1 MKPSNRVLIV
11 GIIIELCLA
20 GLAAYLL
27 LQLKSGGMTAAT
39 SPEDAAST
47 ITSVLGTAMGALGG
61 MIVAAFII
69 LRSRGR

>member
-1 MKPSNRVLIV
+1 MKPSNRILVV

-20 GLAAYLL
+20 GLGAYLL

-47 ITSVLGTAMGALGG
+47 ITSVLGTVMGLLGG
-61 MIVAAFII
+61 LLVATFVV
-69 LRSRGR
+69 LRKRGR